1 MELRVVKTLW
11 GVDDAA
17 HPERWPALFA
27 RIKAEGFSAIEAHIG
42 TWRRDKAAFSS
53 ALEAAGL
60 QLIAQVHTT
69 AVLEPNFAGYRYM
82 TSR

>member
-27 RIKAEGFSAIEAHIG
+27 RIKVRARRGAA
-42 TWRRDKAAFSS
+42 WRVWRAPW
-53 ALEAAGL
+53 AAGRART
-60 QLIAQVHTT
+60 QHA
-69 AVLEPNFAGYRYM
+69 M
-82 TSR
+82 W

>member
-27 RIKAEGFSAIEAHIG
+27 RIKVRARRGAA
-42 TWRRDKAAFSS
+42 WRVWRAPW
-53 ALEAAGL
+53 AAGR
-60 QLIAQVHTT
+60 ARTR
-69 AVLEPNFAGYRYM
+69 LEG
-82 TSR
+82 